1 MARLRLLTFNI
12 AHARGL
18 SLHQGLRVPAQFR
31 HQLLKIARLIV
42 RVEADIVA
50 LQEIDENSRWSGSF
64 DHLQFLRDHTG
75 LPHSI
80 HGVNNRLA
88 GSYHLNYGNGI
99 LSRWPFVHSE
109 NVPFGQKRI
118 GGKGFLFVEINHP
131 QGRLPLLDLHLDHR
145 SRPHRLRQ
153 AQRLMRF
160 LDEVRGRRAAHWRM
174 PPILCGDLNNP
185 AHWPD
190 ATAVLLGYLEERH
203 DYMLLPKSGHGSRT
217 FPSPWPQRSLDF
229 VFLPATGGAVHT
241 EVVRSMLSDHRPV
254 LVEFNLA

>member
-1 MARLRLLTFNI
+1 MSRLRLLTFNI

-18 SLHQGLRVPAQFR
+18 LPHQGLRALPQFR
-31 HQLLKIARLIV
+31 AQLLKIARLIV

-75 LPHSI
+75 LPHSM
-80 HGVNNRLA
+80 HGVNNRRI
-88 GSYHLNYGNGI
+88 GRFHLNYGNGI
-99 LSRWPFVHSE
+99 LSRWPIGHAE
-109 NVPFGQKRI
+109 NIPFGRKRI
-118 GGKGFLFVEINHP
+118 GEKGFLFAEIEHP
-131 QGRLPLLDLHLDHR
+131 HGRLPLLNMHLHHR
-145 SRPHRLRQ
+145 SRPHRLRE

-160 LDEVRGRRAAHWRM
+160 LDEQRVRRAAHWRV

-203 DYMLLPKSGHGSRT
+203 DYMLLPKAGRSGRT

-229 VFLPATGGAVHT
+229 VYLPAVCGEPHT
-241 EVVRSMLSDHRPV
+241 EVVRTMLSDHRPV
-254 LVEFNLA
+254 LVEFQMR